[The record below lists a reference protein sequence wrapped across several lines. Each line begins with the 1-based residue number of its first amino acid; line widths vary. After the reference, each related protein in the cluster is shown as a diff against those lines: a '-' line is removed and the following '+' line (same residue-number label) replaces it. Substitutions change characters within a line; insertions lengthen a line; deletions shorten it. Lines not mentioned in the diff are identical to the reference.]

1 MYTNDWNAFSSLNI
15 RISSLYQRI
24 LRLSDTHH
32 FHIKDK
38 LRNYMS
44 PKCHDVS
51 EYVIIYFINY
61 TDADKKSG
69 RVSIEYR
76 HYKKT
81 GKIASYRNGSYV
93 MDLTN
98 ENLAE
103 AMNKSESDIQKILNP
118 EYTVMIQGIQDGNSL
133 REIRRY
139 KDGTY
144 KELYKNQLYTRTNEY
159 AEAEIDRIT
168 KDQEELS
175 VTQDKIKEFPL
186 LEPYLH
192 EIHIKIQQLRYEKS
206 KLITRN
212 DELSFE
218 IQKLKGRGPCQRL
231 RRKHEANVS
240 DLMTQLKNIGET
252 GDSDLPVN
260 HL

>member
-1 MYTNDWNAFSSLNI
+1 MA
-15 RISSLYQRI
+15 
-24 LRLSDTHH
+24 
-32 FHIKDK
+32 
-38 LRNYMS
+38 
-44 PKCHDVS
+44 PKWHDVS
-51 EYVIIYFINY
+51 EYVIIYFTNY

-81 GKIASYRNGSYV
+81 GKIEVYRNGAYIR
-93 MDLTN
+93 DLSFV
-98 ENLAE
+98 ELAE
-103 AMNKSESDIQKILNP
+103 AMHKSESVIQEILNP

-139 KDGTY
+139 EDGTY
-144 KELYKNQLYTRTNEY
+144 KELYQNQLYTRTNEY

-175 VTQDKIKEFPL
+175 VMQDKIKEFPL

-192 EIHIKIQQLRYEKS
+192 EIYIKIQQLRYEKS

-218 IQKLKGRGPCQRL
+218 IQKLKGRGLWQRVK
-231 RRKHEANVS
+231 REHEANLS

-252 GDSDLPVN
+252 DDS

>member
-1 MYTNDWNAFSSLNI
+1 MSL
-15 RISSLYQRI
+15 
-24 LRLSDTHH
+24 
-32 FHIKDK
+32 KW
-38 LRNYMS
+38 
-44 PKCHDVS
+44 HDVN

-61 TDADKKSG
+61 EDADKKSG

-103 AMNKSESDIQKILNP
+103 DMNKSESEIQKILNP
-118 EYTVMIQGIQDGNSL
+118 EYIVMIQGIQDGNSL

-144 KELYKNQLYTRTNEY
+144 KELYKSQLYTRTNEY

-175 VTQDKIKEFPL
+175 VMQEKIEKYQL
-186 LEPYLH
+186 LEPYLRELH
-192 EIHIKIQQLRYEKS
+192 TKLQKLRLEKS
-206 KLITRN
+206 RLIARN
-212 DELSFE
+212 DKLSLE
-218 IQKLKGRGPCQRL
+218 IQKLKGRGPWQRL
-231 RRKHEANVS
+231 RRRYETNLS
-240 DLMTQLKNIGET
+240 DLMTQLKNISET
-252 GDSDLPVN
+252 GDSDLFVN